1 MQSNRLAQ
9 FFYVVSLCSTCIYVY
24 VRTSSYHPLLPA
36 FRREDHSTQA
46 TPTPTTPTS
55 TAANKPSPST
65 TGTSVNGASLGSE
78 ANGILVQPREELT
91 DVNLDL
97 VHALDIDFHHAMLP
111 ARPDILLL
119 PSDLKPFAKVLS
131 LSPSLF
137 LSLSLSLSPSL
148 SLSLSPSLSHTLSLS
163 LSHTHSLSLS
173 HSLTLSLSLSLSLS
187 VSLTHSLSLCVQC
200 LAGREANIL
209 LHVYIVLK
217 LHIGAGTFP

>member
-1 MQSNRLAQ
+1 MVNSVFLHCL
-9 FFYVVSLCSTCIYVY
+9 YMYVY
-24 VRTSSYHPLLPA
+24 VRSYHPLLPA

-65 TGTSVNGASLGSE
+65 IGTSANGASLGSE

-131 LSPSLF
+131 LSLSFF
-137 LSLSLSLSPSL
+137 LSLSLL
-148 SLSLSPSLSHTLSLS
+148 SLT
-163 LSHTHSLSLS
+163 
-173 HSLTLSLSLSLSLS
+173 LTLSLSLSLSVFLS
-187 VSLTHSLSLCVQC
+187 VSLTHSLSLSLSLTLSLCVQC